1 MTTKRLHDWD
11 VTPKQ
16 AIDLQKQLAGDV
28 VHEDRF
34 DLLRWVAGVDV
45 AYGRRGGPARAGV
58 VLFDLAELRVVEH
71 ASAVLPATFPYVPG
85 LLTFR
90 EAPAAVAALD
100 RLQHRPDLLLCDGQ
114 GVAHPRRIGFASHLG
129 LFLDRPAIGVGKSRL
144 IGQHSEPGQNR
155 GDWTPLADKGDVIG
169 AVLRS
174 RRGCKPIYISI
185 GHRVSLTTAVEIVLR
200 CLRGYRLPE
209 PIRAADRLSKATGPV

>member
-16 AIDLQKQLAGDV
+16 AIHLQKQFAGDV

-34 DLLRWVAGVDV
+34 DSLRWVAGVDV

-58 VLFDLAELRVVEH
+58 VLFDLAELRVVERT
-71 ASAVLPATFPYVPG
+71 SAVLPATFPYVPG

-90 EAPAAVAALD
+90 EAPAAIAALD
-100 RLQHRPDLLLCDGQ
+100 RLQQRPELLLCDGQ

-129 LFLDRPAIGVGKSRL
+129 LFLDLPAIGVGKSRL
-144 IGQHSEPGQNR
+144 VGQHDEPGPSC
-155 GDWTPLADKGDVIG
+155 GDWTPLRDKGEIIG

-174 RRGCKPIYISI
+174 RPGCKPIYVSI
-185 GHRVSLTTAVEIVLR
+185 GHRVSLATAVDIVLK

-209 PIRAADRLSKATGPV
+209 PIRAADRLSKGTGSI